1 MLLRQVVKKS
11 AFAENVDSNFN
22 RTRIQSAFSP
32 LLGFQLSLCGHGFQV
47 TGGENFVV
55 PNVTNRQS
63 LVRAPRAIS
72 HFQATHSEQ
81 MLTCEINC
89 GGAHG

>member
-11 AFAENVDSNFN
+11 AENVDSNFN

-32 LLGFQLSLCGHGFQV
+32 LLGFQLSLCGRTGFKLLA
-47 TGGENFVV
+47 GRILLF
-55 PNVTNRQS
+55 PMSTNRQS
-63 LVRAPRAIS
+63 MVRAPRAIS
-72 HFQATHSEQ
+72 NFQATHSEQ

>member
-55 PNVTNRQS
+55 PNVNKS
-63 LVRAPRAIS
+63 SNADV
-72 HFQATHSEQ
+72 
-81 MLTCEINC
+81 
-89 GGAHG
+89 